1 MKTKGKNLSQ
11 LWKRNMVVAAIAVF
25 VCAAVYLNWNYEQ
38 EVGKTLG
45 ESAMVGKE
53 DPLVSGGSSAPGP
66 DGSGQT
72 EQSDGGGT
80 ASAGGSYFDT
90 ARLNRQQSRDSALA
104 LLQEA
109 AGKGVWLA
117 ALCAAPILL
126 GRWGL
131 LDGRKATSYPTRH
144 SQLGKAEVL
153 PEARAVSDGKFVT
166 GHACGSAFDFGLK
179 LVEVLRGEEAA
190 RAVNDVIYYRR

>member
-1 MKTKGKNLSQ
+1 MVYVLLAPGFEESEAVVPTDLLRQAGLETALVSLSGPTVSGSHGITLCADLELSQ
-11 LWKRNMVVAAIAVF
+11 VDLSNAEMLV
-25 VCAAVYLNWNYEQ
+25 LP
-38 EVGKTLG
+38 GGLG
-45 ESAMVGKE
+45 GV
-53 DPLVSGGSSAPGP
+53 
-66 DGSGQT
+66 
-72 EQSDGGGT
+72 
-80 ASAGGSYFDT
+80 
-90 ARLNRQQSRDSALA
+90 
-104 LLQEA
+104 EA

-144 SQLGKAEVL
+144 GQLGKAEVL

-166 GHACGSAFDFGLK
+166 DHACGSAFDFGLK

>member
-1 MKTKGKNLSQ
+1 MEA
-11 LWKRNMVVAAIAVF
+11 LWADDRVS
-25 VCAAVYLNWNYEQ
+25 
-38 EVGKTLG
+38 TLI
-45 ESAMVGKE
+45 
-53 DPLVSGGSSAPGP
+53 
-66 DGSGQT
+66 
-72 EQSDGGGT
+72 
-80 ASAGGSYFDT
+80 
-90 ARLNRQQSRDSALA
+90 
-104 LLQEA
+104 QEA

>member
-1 MKTKGKNLSQ
+1 MRSGTSCFNGTLYRKTMARFWPLWALYGLFWMFAIPLNLMN
-11 LWKRNMVVAAIAVF
+11 RYFN
-25 VCAAVYLNWNYEQ
+25 YLRW
-38 EVGKTLG
+38 T
-45 ESAMVGKE
+45 
-53 DPLVSGGSSAPGP
+53 
-66 DGSGQT
+66 
-72 EQSDGGGT
+72 GGT
-80 ASAGGSYFDT
+80 GTPQDLLLDLA
-90 ARLNRQQSRDSALA
+90 QSIPEYLA
-104 LLQEA
+104 P
-109 AGKGVWLA
+109 GVWLA

>member
-1 MKTKGKNLSQ
+1 MVYVLLAPGFEESEAVVPTDLLRQAGLETALVSLSGPTVSGSHGITLCADLELSQ
-11 LWKRNMVVAAIAVF
+11 VDLSNAEMLVLPGGLGGVEALWADDRVS
-25 VCAAVYLNWNYEQ
+25 
-38 EVGKTLG
+38 TLI
-45 ESAMVGKE
+45 
-53 DPLVSGGSSAPGP
+53 
-66 DGSGQT
+66 
-72 EQSDGGGT
+72 
-80 ASAGGSYFDT
+80 
-90 ARLNRQQSRDSALA
+90 
-104 LLQEA
+104 QEA

-117 ALCAAPILL
+117 ALCAA
-126 GRWGL
+126 
-131 LDGRKATSYPTRH
+131 PTRH

>member
-1 MKTKGKNLSQ
+1 MVYVLLAPGFEESEAVVPTDLLRQAGLETALVSLSGPTVSGSHGITLCADLELSQ
-11 LWKRNMVVAAIAVF
+11 VDLSNAEMLVLPGGLGGVEALWADDRV
-25 VCAAVYLNWNYEQ
+25 
-38 EVGKTLG
+38 
-45 ESAMVGKE
+45 
-53 DPLVSGGSSAPGP
+53 
-66 DGSGQT
+66 
-72 EQSDGGGT
+72 
-80 ASAGGSYFDT
+80 
-90 ARLNRQQSRDSALA
+90 SALI
-104 LLQEA
+104 QEA

-126 GRWGL
+126 GR
-131 LDGRKATSYPTRH
+131 RKATSYPTRH
-144 SQLGKAEVL
+144 GQLGKAEVL